1 MIPYARLAPGW
12 GWQPFRAFLYYLQRI
27 VVLEPL
33 RRAIARGIAAAIRM
47 RRRTRIDA
55 ADAIGARLAD
65 DGCVR
70 LPWVVPE
77 AAVSD
82 MLSHLAVKQVV
93 LRDGSMVAADR
104 VPAGQAL
111 ADFPLATVLNCPH
124 VMELANDP
132 RLLRLAATYLGCTPT
147 ISSIG
152 LRWSYP
158 APAAAAVQRF
168 HRDTDEWRILKF
180 FAYLTDVDEESGP
193 HVFLRGSHRESR
205 NIFALRYSD
214 DEIKARYP
222 AGAPIVVT
230 GGRGTMFLAD
240 TAGIH
245 KGELP
250 ISRPRLLFEVGFTL
264 LPVFCF
270 RYAPERL
277 MRGGLPLDR
286 YINRLI
292 VA

>member
-1 MIPYARLAPGW
+1 MIPYARLAPGR
-12 GWQPFRAFLYYLQRI
+12 GWRPIRAFLYYLQRI
-27 VVLEPL
+27 VVVRPL
-33 RRAIARGIAAAIRM
+33 RRAIALCIAAVIRV
-47 RRRTRIDA
+47 RRRTRIDV
-55 ADAIGARLAD
+55 ADAIGTRLAE

-70 LPWVVPE
+70 LPWVIPE
-77 AAVSD
+77 TALSD
-82 MLSHLAVKQVV
+82 MLSYLAAKQVV
-93 LRDGSMVAADR
+93 LRGGSLVGADR

-132 RLLRLAATYLGCTPT
+132 RLLRLATTYLGCTPT

-158 APAAAAVQRF
+158 APAAASVQRF
-168 HRDTDEWRILKF
+168 HRDTDEWRILKV

-193 HVFLRGSHRESR
+193 HIFLRGSHRGSR
-205 NIFALRYSD
+205 SIFARHYGDDEVKTRYS
-214 DEIKARYP
+214 A
-222 AGAPIVVT
+222 AAPMVIT
-230 GGRGTMFLAD
+230 GEHGTLFLAD

-250 ISRPRLLFEVGFTL
+250 TRRPRLLFEVGFTL

-277 MRGGLPLDR
+277 TRGSLPLDR